1 MKILVL
7 GGSGFLG
14 SHVSDILT
22 KKGNE
27 VRIFDTKKSKWI
39 KKKQKMY
46 IGNILNIKSLEKA
59 IKGETLIIN
68 GKDNNNDV
76 LLKLTSN
83 LNYIEKFIKLA

>member
-46 IGNILNIKSLEKA
+46 IGKILNI
-59 IKGETLIIN
+59 TTF
-68 GKDNNNDV
+68 
-76 LLKLTSN
+76 LKPL
-83 LNYIEKFIKLA
+83 